1 MKYYAYKNAKGRM
14 NQPGDLPTNLAGLS
28 DETLKTHG
36 YYPVEMPE
44 ISLEANQVFSHYTM
58 SFADDTVT
66 ATPVIRGMTDEEIAA
81 KLAERKQAVAK
92 MRYEK
97 EIAGAV
103 IDGQEIYTDVN
114 SQIKL
119 IMVTLAALISDQT
132 AVNWKGKDGTW
143 KAKDA
148 DAIKQTFMAAV
159 QKGQALFN
167 AEKQKVEA
175 LDTDIDT
182 DITTGWPE

>member
-81 KLAERKQAVAK
+81 KLEARKEELAAL
-92 MRYEK
+92 RYEK
-97 EIAGAV
+97 EIAGV
-103 IDGQEIYTDVN
+103 TVGGFPILTDRLTQSMLTGAFVACQTTPERTLDWKGAN
-114 SQIKL
+114 GWTELNALQITA
-119 IMVTLAALISDQT
+119 IAT
-132 AVNWKGKDGTW
+132 AV
-143 KAKDA
+143 A
-148 DAIKQTFMAAV
+148 DHV
-159 QKGQALFN
+159 QACFTREKELSAL
-167 AEKQKVEA
+167 